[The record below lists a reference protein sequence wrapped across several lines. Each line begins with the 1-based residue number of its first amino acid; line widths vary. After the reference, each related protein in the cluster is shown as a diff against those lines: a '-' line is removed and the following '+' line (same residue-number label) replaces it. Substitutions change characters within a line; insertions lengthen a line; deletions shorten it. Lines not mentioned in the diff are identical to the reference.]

1 MLSVQTELKNQS
13 APLAKAAAVVGAH
26 QNSEFSDSKNEH
38 DGQHDYSAIHDM
50 SLRIYQTPVQ
60 HLPEDLYVPP
70 QAFAIWLEQF
80 AGPLDFLLYLVK
92 KNNVDLT
99 QMPILPI
106 TEQYL
111 AYIRELDS
119 EHYELAGDY
128 LLMASTLI
136 AIKTELL
143 LPKPET
149 TSDERDPKA
158 ELIERLEAYAQI
170 KEASQRLDQLVRLE
184 RDVFLA
190 MVSMPDQQIM
200 NAELPRYS
208 PHLLIDSLFKMQL
221 QPDYHMHTI
230 TSDTVPLSDRIASIS
245 RQLSEGEAC
254 SFYALLDKSQ
264 GKVGIIV
271 SFVAILELIKRQL
284 VGIVDMGVPVATAP
298 TTADCE
304 LTSSMQ
310 SSHNHDTELTLQ
322 WLV

>member
-1 MLSVQTELKNQS
+1 MQS
-13 APLAKAAAVVGAH
+13 KRLIE
-26 QNSEFSDSKNEH
+26 S
-38 DGQHDYSAIHDM
+38 SAEIHDM

-111 AYIRELDS
+111 AYISELDTN
-119 EHYELAGDY
+119 HFELAGDY

-149 TSDERDPKA
+149 PTDERDPKA
-158 ELIERLEAYAQI
+158 ELIERLEEYAQV
-170 KEASQRLDQLVRLE
+170 KAASQRLDNLIRLE

-190 MVSMPDQQIM
+190 MVSMPSQDIM
-200 NAELPRYS
+200 NAELPSYS
-208 PHLLIDSLFKMQL
+208 PTLLIDSLFKMQL
-221 QPDYHMHTI
+221 QPDYQMHSI
-230 TSDTVPLSDRIASIS
+230 KVDAVPLADRIASIS
-245 RQLSEGEAC
+245 RQLSMDGAR
-254 SFYALLDKSQ
+254 SFYELLDKTQ
-264 GKVGIIV
+264 GKIGVVV
-271 SFVAILELIKRQL
+271 SFVAVLELIKRQL
-284 VGIVDMGVPVATAP
+284 IGVVANSTDSRVNTANNADSSLP
-298 TTADCE
+298 THSD
-304 LTSSMQ
+304 LLGK
-310 SSHNHDTELTLQ
+310 LTLE
-322 WLV
+322 WLA